1 MSSLYDPSAYSN
13 NTKASSISYSRNFPE
28 IGLNISST
36 FNITQ
41 NTRDSSVNMTLPDL
55 NISLSRI
62 YPFKRKK
69 AAGDER
75 WYEKISFQYTGALTN
90 SVDTKDNL
98 LFKTPF
104 SQWKTGMKHTIPVEA
119 TFNLFKYINIT
130 PSFNYTERWYT
141 RKVMQSYDQRA
152 QEVVK
157 DTVNGFNRVYDY
169 NMSVP

>member
-1 MSSLYDPSAYSN
+1 
-13 NTKASSISYSRNFPE
+13 
-28 IGLNISST
+28 
-36 FNITQ
+36 
-41 NTRDSSVNMTLPDL
+41 MTLPDL

-104 SQWKTGMKHTIPVEA
+104 SKWKTGMKHTIPVEA
-119 TFNLFKYINIT
+119 TFSLFKYINIT

-141 RKVMQSYDQRA
+141 RKVMQSYDEKRT
-152 QEVVK
+152 K
-157 DTVNGFNRVYDY
+157 W
-169 NMSVP
+169 

>member
-1 MSSLYDPSAYSN
+1 M
-13 NTKASSISYSRNFPE
+13 
-28 IGLNISST
+28 
-36 FNITQ
+36 
-41 NTRDSSVNMTLPDL
+41 
-55 NISLSRI
+55 
-62 YPFKRKK
+62 
-69 AAGDER
+69 
-75 WYEKISFQYTGALTN
+75 TN